1 MMTSFATLTIG
12 QAPRSDIMPLLMA
25 HLPAGSV
32 THVGLLDGLST
43 GQIEQRYAPAEG
55 DAVLVTRLLDGSQ
68 VKLAAARVERGLQE
82 KIDVLEALGCMTI
95 LLLCTGEFNHLHA
108 NNALLLEPDRIIP
121 PLISSIIGQHRAGIV
136 VPVESQV
143 VEQANKWR
151 KLAKAPCFA
160 VASPYL
166 SDDQTLTKAAMR
178 LAEQGA
184 EVVVLDCIGFN
195 RHHEDVLKKHLN
207 IPVVL
212 SNVLMAKL
220 AAELVV

>member
-68 VKLAAARVERGLQE
+68 VKLAAPRVERGLQE

-95 LLLCTGEFNHLHA
+95 LLLCTGEFNHLRA

-121 PLISSIIGQHRAGIV
+121 PLIGSIIGQHRAGIV

-166 SDDQTLTKAAMR
+166 SDDQTLKEAAMR